1 MLTAVLFQV
10 NMAPITSAKIRS
22 FTVKIVLPSG
32 DRLEISEVAGGMTVK
47 MLKDRIELKGGI
59 PGYVYNSVF
68 MSDQTDSQFTTYVPF
83 GHLLALTCDE
93 LRAPTLNGRTQV
105 NASFSAK

>member
-22 FTVKIVLPSG
+22 FTVKIILPSG

-68 MSDQTDSQFTTYVPF
+68 MSDQTDSQFTTCVPF
-83 GHLLALTCDE
+83 GHLLAWTCIG
-93 LRAPTLNGRTQV
+93 L
-105 NASFSAK
+105 